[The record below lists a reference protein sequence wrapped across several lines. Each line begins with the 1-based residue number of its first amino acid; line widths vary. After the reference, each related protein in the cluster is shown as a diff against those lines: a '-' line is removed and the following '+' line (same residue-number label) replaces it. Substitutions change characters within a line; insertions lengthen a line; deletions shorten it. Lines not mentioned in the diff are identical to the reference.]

1 MAVIQKLQ
9 EKNLN
14 RIKNHPKLK
23 KILLASAMIIDYCQ
37 KTLLSIL
44 LVDIQM
50 INMLFYERSNL

>member
-9 EKNLN
+9 EKILN

-44 LVDIQM
+44 LVD
-50 INMLFYERSNL
+50 F